1 MPGPNVYAPIPDFDQ
16 ETQMVIQLAPVDE
29 GDYIYYG
36 VEVVDLPPQNDP
48 PDTP

>member
-16 ETQMVIQLAPVDE
+16 ITQMVIQLDPVDM

-36 VEVVDLPPQNDP
+36 VEIVDLPQD
-48 PDTP
+48 